1 MKRGIL
7 PLNVLKCTL
16 YADLYIRFEPYNVS
30 DIVDIL
36 DLNGL
41 TLVIL
46 LRFYQLKIG
55 LLMQFSVSNITNDNN
70 CNAVEHSS
78 ACISHFY
85 QITFRNKLD
94 HFYVYICS

>member
-1 MKRGIL
+1 L
-7 PLNVLKCTL
+7 HYTPT
-16 YADLYIRFEPYNVS
+16 YIRFEPYNVS
-30 DIVDIL
+30 DIEDLL

-70 CNAVEHSS
+70 CNAVEHFS
-78 ACISHFY
+78 ACISHFE
-85 QITFRNKLD
+85 INLIIFMFTFVHNLKNDL
-94 HFYVYICS
+94 I